1 MEEIKERIKTVL
13 DIKDTLQDDVLDIF
27 IDNVTKHLF
36 SKLRKV
42 NKEIEEVPGELD
54 YIIEEIVIRRYNRI
68 GTEGM
73 KSESVE
79 GHRVDFY
86 ELEKDF
92 TPYEDIIDGYADEE
106 QGNAKRGRVLFI

>member
-13 DIKDTLQDDVLDIF
+13 GIKDTLQDDVLGIF
-27 IDNVTKHLF
+27 IGNVTSHLL
-36 SKLRKV
+36 SKLKKV
-42 NKEIEEVPGELD
+42 NKEITNVPDELN

-92 TPYEDIIDGYADEE
+92 TPYEDIIDGYADDE
-106 QGNAKRGRVLFI
+106 QGDAKRGKVMFI

>member
-1 MEEIKERIKTVL
+1 MLSRIKTIL
-13 DIKDTLQDDVLDIF
+13 GIKDTLQDDVLDIF
-27 IDNVTKHLF
+27 IDNVTKHLLG
-36 SKLRKV
+36 KLRKV
-42 NKEIEEVPGELD
+42 NKEIEEVPSELD

-79 GHRVDFY
+79 GHRIDFY

-92 TPYEDIIDGYADEE
+92 TPYEDSIDGYADEE
-106 QGNAKRGRVLFI
+106 QGNAKRGRVMFI

>member
-1 MEEIKERIKTVL
+1 MIERIRTVL
-13 DIKDTLQDDVLDIF
+13 GIKDTLQDDVLDIF
-27 IDNVTKHLF
+27 IDNVTKHLLG
-36 SKLRKV
+36 KLRKV
-42 NKEIEEVPGELD
+42 NKEIEEVPSELD

-92 TPYEDIIDGYADEE
+92 TPYEDIIDDYKDDDDRK
-106 QGNAKRGRVLFI
+106 AKKGKVIWV